1 MVFLG
6 RLTSEIPFAKVS
18 KYLLMSEPI
27 NVKIENEAVP
37 HRMHGDERRRQ
48 LIDVAMQVFATHGY
62 RGTTTREIA
71 KVAGISEAII
81 FRHFQN
87 KEELYSAILDEKS
100 RDRVIPETFSKLAK
114 FVVEKDDFGF
124 FYTLAISILDNQ
136 QNDEDFLRLMLHSAL
151 EGHEMADAFFE
162 KLVLEVYGFVGEYI
176 RERQGD
182 GVFVDMEPRV
192 IARSFLGTIIHHSM
206 NNLLWD
212 RRRKILRISN
222 EDAAREFTEL
232 LLSGIRK

>member
-1 MVFLG
+1 
-6 RLTSEIPFAKVS
+6 LTSGIVFVMVS
-18 KYLLMSEPI
+18 KYLLMSEAVEL
-27 NVKIENEAVP
+27 NIENEAVP
-37 HRMHGDERRRQ
+37 HRMHGDERRQQ

-71 KVAGISEAII
+71 RVAGVSEAII

-100 RDRVIPETFSKLAK
+100 NDRVIPETFSKLAK

-176 RERQGD
+176 RERQAD
-182 GVFVDMEPRV
+182 GAFISIEPRV

-212 RRRKILRISN
+212 RRRKILEISN

-232 LLSGIRK
+232 LLSGIKK